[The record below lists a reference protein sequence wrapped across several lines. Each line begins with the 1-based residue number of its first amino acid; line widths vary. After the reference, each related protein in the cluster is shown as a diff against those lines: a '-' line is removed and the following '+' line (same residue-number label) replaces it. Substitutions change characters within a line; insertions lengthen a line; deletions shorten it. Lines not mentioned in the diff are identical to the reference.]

1 MEIVSILAFIIAIIG
16 GFKLLHEGIEFLQV
30 HFHLSGK
37 LLPYLSFLII
47 FIGIIILMNILGKVL
62 KKVIDMTLLGGFD
75 NVAGGLMG
83 VFKWAF
89 GLSVLIW
96 IFNYFEINIVETYA
110 DEASVYPLIAS
121 FAPKVVEYISVIL
134 PFASDLFSSVE
145 TIV

>member
-1 MEIVSILAFIIAIIG
+1 MEIVSILAFILAVIG
-16 GFKLLHEGIEFLQV
+16 GFKLLHEGIDFLQV

-47 FIGIIILMNILGKVL
+47 FVGIIILMNILGKAL
-62 KKVIDMTLLGGFD
+62 KKVLDMSLLGGLD
-75 NVAGGLMG
+75 NVAGALMG

-96 IFNYFEINIVETYA
+96 IFNYFEINIVEAHA
-110 DEASVYPLIAS
+110 DETFVYPLISS

-134 PFASDLFSSVE
+134 PFASDIFSSVE
-145 TIV
+145 KIV